1 MKIAI
6 GADHRG
12 VPLKN
17 KLIPFLKTKG
27 YRVADLGAYAT
38 EPPSDYPDIAGKVAH
53 QVVQGRSDRGVLICG
68 TGTGMSIS
76 ANKVKGIR
84 AAHCTSL
91 TEARLSREHND
102 ANILTMGSMITPV
115 KNAKQIAGVWLKT
128 KAQGGRHRRRVQK
141 IARLE
146 DGSFRRER

>member
-12 VPLKN
+12 LPLKN

-27 YRVADLGAYAT
+27 HGVTDLGAYVT
-38 EPPSDYPDIAGKVAH
+38 NPPSDYPDIAGKVAR
-53 QVVQGRSDRGVLICG
+53 QIARGRFDRGVLICG
-68 TGTGMSIS
+68 TGIGMSIS

-102 ANILTMGSMITPV
+102 ANVLTMGAMITPV
-115 KNAKQIAGVWLKT
+115 KKAKQILGTWLKT
-128 KAQGGRHRRRVQK
+128 RAAGGRHRRRVHK
-141 IARLE
+141 IAQLE
-146 DGSFRRER
+146 K

>member
-6 GADHRG
+6 GSDHRG
-12 VPLKN
+12 FLLKN

-38 EPPSDYPDIAGKVAH
+38 EPPSDYPDIAGKVAR
-53 QVVQGRSDRGVLICG
+53 QVAQGRSDRGVLICG
-68 TGTGMSIS
+68 TGIGMSIS

-102 ANILTMGSMITPV
+102 ANVLTMGAMTTPV
-115 KNAKQIAGVWLKT
+115 KRARQMLGLWLKT
-128 KAQGGRHRRRVQK
+128 RAQGGRHRRRVQK

-146 DGSFRRER
+146 KGK